1 MQTFEFEVVG
11 WNWAQNPGKMKE
23 GAQISLEAEPN
34 NPYDPWAVRV
44 LHAESRKFIGRVP
57 AVFTKDIAMLLKD
70 SATRKFITE
79 AVSRST
85 LKISISE

>member
-1 MQTFEFEVVG
+1 V
-11 WNWAQNPGKMKE
+11 
-23 GAQISLEAEPN
+23 QILLEAEPN

-57 AVFTKDIAMLLKD
+57 ALYTKDIAILLKEP
-70 SATRKFITE
+70 SSRNFCAE
-79 AVSRST
+79 AISRST